1 MSWIKKLVTP
11 RPESGGILTGP
22 GDGLERKRL
31 LDALVGSHDSWRKQ
45 CAAVQSAYDRW
56 LAGRDESGV
65 AFAIY
70 RAELEFEEQA
80 ARAYRDSAKR
90 LALATRRAPRGHH

>member
-1 MSWIKKLVTP
+1 MSWIKKLV
-11 RPESGGILTGP
+11 RSRLESGATLARPI
-22 GDGLERKRL
+22 DGHERKRL
-31 LDALVGSHDSWRKQ
+31 LDALIDSHDSWQKQ

-90 LALATRRAPRGHH
+90 LALATPRTSRRHH